1 MDKKTRCST
10 AQVFTFLAKE
20 HYMAS
25 LIGLATVFAVLCIC
39 SIITG
44 YRLLSSNYGASAI
57 DECLALLI
65 LLACTYG
72 GGCLHGCLDREKKAL
87 NH

>member
-1 MDKKTRCST
+1 MDKKTSCST

-25 LIGLATVFAVLCIC
+25 LIGLAAIFVALCTC
-39 SIITG
+39 SIIIG
-44 YRLLSSNYGASAI
+44 YRLLCSNYGAYAI
-57 DECLALLI
+57 DEYLTLL
-65 LLACTYG
+65 LLLVCTYG

-87 NH
+87 D